1 VGKASSANKIATT
14 AEKARAQRV
23 RPSRGRVFPV
33 ALGAAIVL
41 GLLLVGWSRNSAR
54 AVANVAPKASA
65 GTTLGDHWHVAFGV
79 YNCAV
84 TTSETVTDKWLK
96 PIAKINEPLDA
107 TTGLPDDAYKV
118 TGIHSHNDGVLHV
131 HPFGSKGAGKNAT
144 LGTYFK
150 MVGVKVTDSKL
161 EMPEGL
167 GTMTN
172 GDKCDGKDAKLK
184 LLIWDKADSTDDPAK
199 NVTEFSKA
207 RFKNDG
213 MAMALV
219 FVPEDFD
226 VKTLKPP
233 SAANLAELGAKD
245 GGTKPPTSIAVDTA
259 TTLAGAATSV
269 AGATTVAP
277 TSSSSAG

>member
-1 VGKASSANKIATT
+1 VGKASSAKKIATT

-79 YNCAV
+79 YNC
-84 TTSETVTDKWLK
+84 DKWVGN
-96 PIAKINEPLDA
+96 IAKINEPTDA
-107 TTGLPDDAYKV
+107 TTGLADDAYKV
-118 TGIHSHNDGVLHV
+118 TGIHSHGDGVIHV
-131 HPFGSKGAGKNAT
+131 HPFGSQGAGKNAT

-150 MVGVKVTDSKL
+150 MVGVKVSDSKL
-161 EMPEGL
+161 ELPEGL
-167 GTMTN
+167 GTVTN
-172 GDKCDGKDAKLK
+172 GDKCGDKEGKLK
-184 LLIWDKADSTDDPAK
+184 LLIWDKADGTDDPAK

-207 RFKNDG
+207 RFKQDG

-233 SAANLAELGAKD
+233 SATNLAELGAKD
-245 GGTKPPTSIAVDTA
+245 GGSKPPTSVVVDTA
-259 TTLAGAATSV
+259 TTV
-269 AGATTVAP
+269 AGATTTVAS
-277 TSSSSAG
+277 TSSSTTG

>member
-1 VGKASSANKIATT
+1 VGKASSAKKIATT

-33 ALGAAIVL
+33 ALAAALVL

-54 AVANVAPKASA
+54 AIANVAPKASA

-79 YNCAV
+79 YNC
-84 TTSETVTDKWLK
+84 DKWVGN
-96 PIAKINEPLDA
+96 IAKVNEPTDTA
-107 TTGLPDDAYKV
+107 TGLPDDAYKV
-118 TGIHSHNDGVLHV
+118 TGIHSHGDGVIHV
-131 HPFGSKGAGKNAT
+131 HPFGSQGAGKKAK

-150 MVGVKVTDSKL
+150 MVGVKVSDTKL
-161 EMPEGL
+161 ELPEGL

-172 GDKCDGKDAKLK
+172 GDKCGDKEGKLK
-184 LLIWDKADSTDDPAK
+184 LLIWDKADSTDEPAK
-199 NVTEFSKA
+199 NVTEFSEA
-207 RFKNDG
+207 RFKKDG

-219 FVPEDFD
+219 FVPEDTD

-233 SAANLAELGAKD
+233 TATNLAELGAKD
-245 GGTKPPTSIAVDTA
+245 GGSTPPASVAVDTSTTVTGA
-259 TTLAGAATSV
+259 TTTIAGAATT
-269 AGATTVAP
+269 AAP